1 MINSLFGN
9 INNIVHFG
17 CNTQVF
23 EKPLKLNKEN
33 TLLQN
38 VLLGQ
43 TSEWG
48 KDHRN
53 HTCPICISWVG
64 SPIAD
69 IGGGDVDKCG

>member
-9 INNIVHFG
+9 VDNIVHFR

-23 EKPLKLNKEN
+23 EKPLKLNKEK

-38 VLLGQ
+38 VLLER
-43 TSEWG
+43 TSEWR
-48 KDHRN
+48 KEHRK
-53 HTCPICISWVG
+53 HTYPINTSWVG

-69 IGGGDVDKCG
+69 IGGGDIDKCG

>member
-9 INNIVHFG
+9 VNNIVHFG

-23 EKPLKLNKEN
+23 EKPLKLNKEK

-38 VLLGQ
+38 VLLER
-43 TSEWG
+43 TSEWR
-48 KDHRN
+48 KEHRK
-53 HTCPICISWVG
+53 HTCPIYTSWVG